1 MAAID
6 FPDSPSTG
14 DIVSRGGYSWQYS
27 GSVWKKVLVAGTALP
42 AGTTNLDLIKWN
54 SSTEGW
60 EADTQANVIGTYV
73 GTQVA
78 ALVDSAP
85 ATLDTLN
92 ELAAAL
98 GDDANFSTTV
108 TDSIATK
115 IASTEKGAAN
125 GVAKL
130 DSSGYVPSSQ
140 LNVDLTEIQD
150 NYVLALMGAI

>member
-6 FPDSPSTG
+6 FPNSPTTG
-14 DIVSRGGYSWQYS
+14 DIAIRGGYSWQYN
-27 GSVWKKVLVAGTALP
+27 GSVWKKILVAGTALP
-42 AGTTNLDLIKWN
+42 DGTNNLDLIKWN
-54 SSTEGW
+54 SSTSGW

-73 GTQVA
+73 STQVA

-98 GDDANFSTTV
+98 GDDANFATTV

-125 GVAKL
+125 GVATL
-130 DSSGYVPSSQ
+130 DANGYVTSSQ
-140 LNVDLTEIQD
+140 LNVDLTQIED
-150 NYVLALMGAI
+150 NYVLVLMGAI